1 MPRGS
6 AFNSQFEVVPNRLF
20 IPKENEV
27 LVRIAEGKTFRVIAV
42 ELGMREKT
50 TRWYMGR
57 INEKLD
63 VNDKAAAVCRAFC
76 LGILRP
82 LCVLLMASQVMLIM
96 GMTSN
101 QPTRPVRT
109 QPRVLRVVRS
119 GRSIAELSEIRV

>member
-1 MPRGS
+1 MPKGS
-6 AFNSQFEVVPNRLF
+6 VFDSHFEAVPNRLF

-27 LVRIAEGKTFRVIAV
+27 LVRIAEGKTFRVIAA
-42 ELGMREKT
+42 ELGMKEKT

-76 LGILRP
+76 LGILKP
-82 LCVLLMASQVMLIM
+82 LCVLLVASQVVLTL
-96 GMTSN
+96 GLTSN

-109 QPRVLRVVRS
+109 TPRVVRVVRS
-119 GRSIAELSEIRV
+119 GRSITELSEIRV